1 MEPRAMLTLKEVQDS
16 LPAGQKSH
24 ITQDMVNQL
33 NNLSKDPEEARYIRE
48 NFISFSQVLSE
59 GRFKLGDHVR
69 AVMYVSHKVM
79 GKSNLEAYKATFPE
93 RHQQMIADGRQ
104 PKDIASYVAAYNKGK
119 LVNMVYERAM
129 IPTWVLNQDMFQSA
143 LNTQYEI
150 MNDVSVSDKV
160 RVEAAN
166 SILTHLKKP
175 ESNKAELKVEI
186 GLNDGMKA
194 LEQRLSEMAEMQ
206 MKTIEGKTLSVQD
219 VAALPMNL
227 PEDAEIVDE

>member
-1 MEPRAMLTLKEVQDS
+1 MLTLKEVQDS
-16 LPAGQKSH
+16 LPAGQKGH

-33 NNLSKDPEEARYIRE
+33 NSLSKDPEEARYIRE
-48 NFISFSQVLSE
+48 NFVNFSQVLSE
-59 GRFKLGDHVR
+59 GRFKLGDYVR

-79 GKSNLEAYKATFPE
+79 GKSNLDAYKNTFPD
-93 RHQQMIADGRQ
+93 RHKQMIADGRA

-119 LVNMVYERAM
+119 LVNMVYERTM

-150 MNDVSVSDKV
+150 MNDVTVSDKV

-175 ESNKAELKVEI
+175 ESNKAELKIEI
-186 GLNDGMKA
+186 GMNDGMKA
-194 LEQRLSEMAEMQ
+194 LEQRLNEMAHTQ
-206 MKTIEGKTLSVQD
+206 MKVIEGRAMTVEEI
-219 VAALPMNL
+219 AAMPMNL
-227 PEDAEIVDE
+227 PEDAEIING

>member
-1 MEPRAMLTLKEVQDS
+1 MLTLKEVQDS
-16 LPAGQKSH
+16 LPAGQKGH

-48 NFISFSQVLSE
+48 NFVSFSQVLSE
-59 GRFKLGDHVR
+59 GRFKLGDYVR

-79 GKSNLEAYKATFPE
+79 GKSNLEAYKATFPD
-93 RHQQMIADGRQ
+93 RHQQMVADGRQ

-119 LVNMVYERAM
+119 LVNLVYERAM

-206 MKTIEGKTLSVQD
+206 MKTIEGKALSVED
-219 VAALPMNL
+219 VTGMPLNI
-227 PEDAEIVDE
+227 PEAEIVDE

>member
-1 MEPRAMLTLKEVQDS
+1 MELQAMLTLQEVQDS
-16 LPAGQKSH
+16 LPAGQKGV

-33 NNLSKDPEEARYIRE
+33 NALSKDPEEARYIRE

-59 GRFKLGDHVR
+59 GRFKLGDYVR

-79 GKSNLEAYKATFPE
+79 GKSNLDSYKATFPD
-93 RHQQMIADGRQ
+93 RYAQMVSDGRQ

-119 LVNMVYERAM
+119 LVNLVYERAM
-129 IPTWVLNQDMFQSA
+129 IPTWVLNQDMFQAA
-143 LNTQYEI
+143 LNVNYEI
-150 MNDVSVSDKV
+150 MNDVTVSDKV

-175 ESNKAELKVEI
+175 ETNKAELKIDI

-194 LEQRLSEMAEMQ
+194 LEQRLSEMAEVQ
-206 MKTIEGKTLSVQD
+206 LKTIEGRAMTVEE
-219 VAALPMNL
+219 VAGLPLNV
-227 PEDAEIVDE
+227 PEAEIVDE

>member
-1 MEPRAMLTLKEVQDS
+1 MLTLKEVQDS

-59 GRFKLGDHVR
+59 GRFKLGDYVR

-79 GKSNLEAYKATFPE
+79 GKSNLDAYKSTFPD
-93 RHQQMIADGRQ
+93 RYQQMVADGRQ

-119 LVNMVYERAM
+119 LVNLVYERAM
-129 IPTWVLNQDMFQSA
+129 IPTWVLNQDMFQAA

-175 ESNKAELKVEI
+175 EANKAELKIDI
-186 GLNDGMKA
+186 GMNDGMAA
-194 LEQRLSEMAEMQ
+194 LEQRLAEMANTQ
-206 MKTIEGKTLSVQD
+206 MKVIEGKAMSVQD
-219 VAALPMNL
+219 VAALPLNV
-227 PEDAEIVDE
+227 PEAEIIDE

>member
-1 MEPRAMLTLKEVQDS
+1 MLTLKEVQDS
-16 LPAGQKSH
+16 LPAGQKGH

-33 NNLSKDPEEARYIRE
+33 NALSKDPEEARYIRE
-48 NFISFSQVLSE
+48 NFITFSQVLSE
-59 GRFKLGDHVR
+59 GRFKLGDYVR

-79 GKSNLEAYKATFPE
+79 GKSNLDAYKATFPE
-93 RHQQMIADGRQ
+93 RHAQMVADGRQ

-206 MKTIEGKTLSVQD
+206 MKTIEGKAMSVED
-219 VAALPMNL
+219 VAALPLNV
-227 PEDAEIVDE
+227 PEAEYADE